1 LYRYAAL
8 PEEIRSSVAVVHVEG
23 GDDAVLPFPPDVK
36 QCHQGPGT
44 GARSVEAESCGWLGL
59 SKVG

>member
-1 LYRYAAL
+1 M
-8 PEEIRSSVAVVHVEG
+8 AVVHVEG